1 MSRFDYILDKVSKAP
16 VSKEPFRHIYIPNLF
31 SAEDFSEITNSPE
44 VGIPPASSDEDL
56 FSKLYASGYRI
67 IEFPGCI
74 TDQGAYTAWH
84 QTKGLSSEKVH
95 TACEGFGMTLRLIAP
110 KSDVLDEL
118 NRFLTGEEFNSVL
131 ADRCGVKLSDCSID
145 GGIQKYLDG
154 YEISPHPD
162 VRAKA
167 GTFMVNINPHNGA
180 ESLNHHTHYMRFVE
194 ERKYV
199 RDFWERA
206 GFADRCWVPWAWC
219 ETAKTQPENNSMVLF
234 SPSND
239 TLHAVK
245 AEYDHLRG
253 QRTQLYG
260 NLWYKNKPK
269 MVQVE
274 WEELAKGDLDA
285 IKPPRATIKDVA
297 RAVLP
302 SSVRDALSSV
312 AGSGRNKPNADS
324 FHSRKY

>member
-1 MSRFDYILDKVSKAP
+1 MRFDYIIDKIRNAEFAT
-16 VSKEPFRHIYIPNLF
+16 EPFKHLHIPDLF
-31 SAEDFSEITNSPE
+31 TPEDFREIVAAQEISL
-44 VGIPPASSDEDL
+44 GSQASDEAL
-56 FSKLYASGYRI
+56 FEAMFASGYKI

-74 TDQGAYTAWH
+74 TDRDAYLRWHKNKQPGA
-84 QTKGLSSEKVH
+84 KFVH
-95 TACEGFGMTLRLIAP
+95 SACEGFGVVLRLMEARSQVIN
-110 KSDVLDEL
+110 EL
-118 NRFLTGEEFNSVL
+118 MQFLNSAEFQQ
-131 ADRCGVKLSDCSID
+131 AIGDRYGVDTSGLVYDA
-145 GGIQKYLDG
+145 GIQKYLDG

-162 VRAKA
+162 IRKKA
-167 GTFMVNINPHNGA
+167 LTFLVNINPA
-180 ESLNHHTHYMRFVE
+180 PDSERYDHHTHYMRFVE